1 MRPYCYVIS
10 TATKDWKPIQTL
22 IVVETYDHLL
32 DVLDQ
37 WGNDHGTRDGRIYNA
52 EARDGRIYDAED
64 GGFLVEYPTPYGY
77 NIHYVVER
85 RPFYKG

>member
-22 IVVETYDHLL
+22 IVVETYDRLL
-32 DVLDQ
+32 DVLDS
-37 WGNDHGTRDGRIYNA
+37 WGNNHST
-52 EARDGRIYDAED
+52 RDGRIYDAEN

-77 NIHYVVER
+77 NVRYVVER